1 MQFPSA
7 PPTLINVAAIAALTF
22 IVACA
27 SHEVLGHGAACL
39 AEGGRITLL
48 TSVYFHCENAGVI
61 TDLAGPIANLVFGLG
76 AYVLLE
82 RRAWTANV
90 RLLLV
95 LTLAFNLFWLAGCM
109 LVSAIAIKSDF
120 AYALRTLAFNPHW
133 LGRVVLGTLGFL
145 VYWFGMRA
153 TSKHAAQGT
162 PLAFSYAVAGIV
174 SCAAA
179 LFFVGSVAPAVREA
193 ALESFGSAIGLLLL
207 AGGRSGRM
215 SHSSPVIPH
224 LSGYGWL
231 GAGAL
236 ATIAFFLL
244 LGRGLVVTGN
254 T

>member
-1 MQFPSA
+1 MRSPSA
-7 PPTLINVAAIAALTF
+7 PPTLINVAAIAALAF

-27 SHEVLGHGAACL
+27 SHEVLGHGTACL
-39 AEGGRITLL
+39 AEGGQITLL
-48 TSVYFHCENAGVI
+48 TSVYFHCDNAGVI
-61 TDLAGPIANLVFGLG
+61 TDLAGPLVNLLFGLS
-76 AYVLLE
+76 AYILLE
-82 RRAWTANV
+82 NRAWSSNL

-95 LTLAFNLFWLAGCM
+95 LTVAFNLFWLAGCM
-109 LVSAIAIKSDF
+109 LVSAVASKSDF
-120 AYALRTLAFNPHW
+120 AYALRVLAVNPPG
-133 LGRVVLGTLGFL
+133 LGRAVLGTLGLL

-162 PLAFSYAVAGIV
+162 SLALSYAVAGVV
-174 SCAAA
+174 SCGAA

-207 AGGRSGRM
+207 AGGKSRRS
-215 SHSSPVIPH
+215 SHSSRSVSSA
-224 LSGYGWL
+224 SGYGWL

-236 ATIAFFLL
+236 ATIVFVLL

>member
-1 MQFPSA
+1 MQSPSA
-7 PPTLINVAAIAALTF
+7 PPTLINVAGIAALTF

-48 TSVYFHCENAGVI
+48 TSVYFHCENAGVV
-61 TDLAGPIANLVFGLG
+61 TDLAGPFANLVFGFG

-82 RRAWTANV
+82 RRVWSANV

-109 LVSAIAIKSDF
+109 LVSAIASKSDF
-120 AYALRTLAFNPHW
+120 AYALRELAVDPDW

-153 TSKHAAQGT
+153 TSKHVVQGT

-174 SCAAA
+174 SCGAA

-207 AGGRSGRM
+207 AGARSPRM

-224 LSGYGWL
+224 PSGYGWL
-231 GAGAL
+231 GAGVL

-244 LGRGLVVTGN
+244 LGRGLVVTGIP
-254 T
+254 